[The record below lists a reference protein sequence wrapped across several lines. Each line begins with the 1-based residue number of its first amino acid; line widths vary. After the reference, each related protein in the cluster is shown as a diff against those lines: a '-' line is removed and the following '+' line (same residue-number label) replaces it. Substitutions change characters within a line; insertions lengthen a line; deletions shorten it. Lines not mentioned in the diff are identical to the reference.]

1 MKKVEQNMSETI
13 VGKSKDK
20 EKIVSTGMMAAVEKS
35 ILKKADL
42 FDKSIG
48 RYIMRA
54 MLACFYLTLGTA
66 IAVGIGNSMEQL
78 GFGLGKFGFS
88 FMFTWSLVM
97 IIYLNA
103 ELGTSNMMYMT
114 TAVHRKVLPWKKA
127 VSILGTCIL
136 FNAVGALLISWVLS
150 YTGAFQNVAAD
161 HYLITAVAGKLAKA
175 PLQIFVEG
183 IFANMVVNIAFF
195 VTMRMKDDAGKVLS
209 IVFLIFIF
217 AFLGFEH
224 VIANF
229 SSFSL
234 AYFSSGGNVP
244 GMTAVAVFTNIVF
257 ATLGNYVGGGL
268 IMGLNYSWL
277 NDGKTDYTD

>member
-1 MKKVEQNMSETI
+1 MELKVDETFVDTSQNVAEGI
-13 VGKSKDK
+13 
-20 EKIVSTGMMAAVEKS
+20 STGLMSNIEKS
-35 ILKKADL
+35 ILRKVDL
-42 FDKSIG
+42 FDSSVV
-48 RYIMRA
+48 RYSMRA

-66 IAVGIGNSMEQL
+66 IAVGLGEFISHLAPGWERL
-78 GFGLGKFGFS
+78 GFA

-103 ELGTSNMMYMT
+103 ELGTSNMMYLT
-114 TAVHRKVLPWKKA
+114 TAVHRKILPWRKA
-127 VSILGTCIL
+127 LTILGTCIL
-136 FNAVGALLISWVLS
+136 FNAIGAILISWVLS
-150 YTGAFQNVAAD
+150 YTGVFHNVPTNHFLVTAA
-161 HYLITAVAGKLAKA
+161 AGKLVKA

-183 IFANMVVNIAFF
+183 IFANMIVNIVVF
-195 VTMRMKDDAGKVLS
+195 VTMRMKDDAGKILA

-234 AYFSSGGNVP
+234 AYFASGGNVP
-244 GMTAVAVFTNIVF
+244 GMTLIPVLTNITL

-277 NDGKTDYTD
+277 NDGKTSYAD